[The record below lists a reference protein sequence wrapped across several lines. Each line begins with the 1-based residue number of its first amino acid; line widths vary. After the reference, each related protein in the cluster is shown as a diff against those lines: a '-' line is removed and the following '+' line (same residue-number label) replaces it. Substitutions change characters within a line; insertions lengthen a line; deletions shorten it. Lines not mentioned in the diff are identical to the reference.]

1 MVIAMKEFVVIKT
14 WKIRRIER
22 TEEFNFAAARGRALL
37 SAVRGGRAEL
47 AFGGGYSRAGGSR
60 GRADAGG
67 GAGGSR
73 RSTGGAAGGATRGAA
88 HRVAFRHRRTRQTA
102 GAASRH
108 CNRRGGRIR

>member
-1 MVIAMKEFVVIKT
+1 MKEFVVIKT
-14 WKIRRIER
+14 LKIGRIKG
-22 TEEFNFAAARGRALL
+22 TVEFNFAAARGRALL

-47 AFGGGYSRAGGSR
+47 AAGGGYSRAGGSR

-67 GAGGSR
+67 GAGGSG
-73 RSTGGAAGGATRGAA
+73 RSAGGAASSATRGAA

-108 CNRRGGRIR
+108 RNCRGGRIR